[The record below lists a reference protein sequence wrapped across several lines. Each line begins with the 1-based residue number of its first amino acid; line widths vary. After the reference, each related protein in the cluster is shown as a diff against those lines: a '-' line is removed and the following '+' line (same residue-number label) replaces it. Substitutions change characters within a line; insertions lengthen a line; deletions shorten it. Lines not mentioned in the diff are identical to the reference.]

1 MGVELHD
8 RATRGEVLTPE
19 EEEQLASWYEQ
30 QDAAESQYLSQSQTE
45 SLLVELQDQ
54 VKSTLGQLT
63 TVSQRIQQVAHENE
77 TLRQEISVLQ
87 RQVAQRYSMQLA

>member
-54 VKSTLGQLT
+54 VRLTLGQLT
-63 TVSQRIQQVAHENE
+63 TVGAIDYGQS
-77 TLRQEISVLQ
+77 T
-87 RQVAQRYSMQLA
+87 YSASSPRK